1 MSWLIRTPTRGM
13 TRAHMADPHIV
24 WKIIEG
30 REDDIRPCVGAN
42 YCLRP
47 NIYLPPLWK
56 PLPVGF

>member
-42 YCLRP
+42 
-47 NIYLPPLWK
+47 
-56 PLPVGF
+56 